1 MNLPGFLVPLS
12 LAEKQALRMRRFG
25 FAALGYAV
33 AGIAG
38 ILCWRIG
45 IVDRPALLWTMGAAV
60 VLNLALFAAFR
71 SGFNL
76 RFADPS
82 LTLFQ
87 TLAAITLLMQ
97 FVYQMGSGRYV
108 ALLPCFLIFLFGI
121 LRLGVRQLALIALYI
136 LVSYALVIVLLMAW
150 RPEAIEDAPLEWL
163 TWLIFAAILPCFA
176 VVGGQVDALRLSLRR
191 REAHFRSLTQLSSD
205 FYWETDAEHRLLAV
219 AHGPQHRAVLSR
231 SRQVGER
238 RWDIPSIHPD
248 EAGWAAHRAT
258 LDARQ
263 SFRSFELGRLGPDR
277 EERHL
282 SISGEPMFDDDGR
295 FTGYRGVGRD
305 ITARKRAEHLLGLE
319 HAVAR
324 CMSEADSAAAGIE
337 AVIQAICESEKWEVG
352 RYWRVDEAAGLL
364 RFSGCWGAPGP
375 DRELAQGDSQDVV
388 FARGAGVVGSVW
400 EIGQPV
406 WIADTMNDPRVVR
419 KNLVRS
425 NGTRGVLAFPVAS
438 EGRII
443 GVLSIS
449 SLEVRKPDEKLLATV
464 NVIGGQVGQFLLRKQ
479 AEQALAQQA
488 ARQGLIATFGQ
499 QALSSADRDEL
510 FRQAMAVAMHGLD
523 AGFCLML
530 QEGHDGAP
538 RVLAAEG
545 WGEVPSL
552 YGAGDAFAAARYD
565 FLLASREPVV
575 INDYALE
582 SRFAL
587 PALLASHKIRSSVE
601 VSVGSAAAKLG
612 VLGVYAVE
620 PRHFT
625 TDSANFLQS
634 VANILA
640 TAIGRRNAEER
651 LVQMAQFDALT
662 GLPNRSLFL
671 ELFARTLAQS
681 ARDQCLAAIM
691 FVDLDRFK
699 AVNDR
704 LGHAIGDQ
712 LLIETTQ
719 RLHACVGPADL
730 VARLGGDEFAIVL
743 SNLADAAAATPV
755 AQRVIGAMER
765 AFMLEGHEVYVS
777 ASVGICVYPEGG
789 ADVDVLVKNADSA
802 MYRAK
807 ERGRN
812 TWQYYLPQMSESA
825 LARLEM
831 ETRLRG
837 ALERNEFTLHY
848 QPKADLAT
856 GGICGF
862 EALLRWQPAGQ
873 DLVMP
878 DQFIPILEDTG
889 LIVPV
894 GEWVIRT
901 VCEQL
906 ACWREAGVALRPV
919 AVNLS
924 ARQFHQRDLDV
935 AIGDI
940 LQAAGID
947 PRLLEFEL
955 TESMLMS
962 DPDAAVLTLKNLR
975 TYGVRLSVD
984 DFGTGYSSLSHL
996 KRFPLDA
1003 LKIDR
1008 AFVRDVTIDADD
1020 ATISV
1025 AIISL
1030 AHSLSLTVVAEGVET
1045 AAQLDFLRSH
1055 GCDEMQGYYFAR
1067 PLTVA
1072 DCTQALNEGWRLP
1085 GHDTAVRRGGQEMR
1099 VVGG

>member
-1 MNLPGFLVPLS
+1 
-12 LAEKQALRMRRFG
+12 
-25 FAALGYAV
+25 
-33 AGIAG
+33 
-38 ILCWRIG
+38 
-45 IVDRPALLWTMGAAV
+45 
-60 VLNLALFAAFR
+60 
-71 SGFNL
+71 
-76 RFADPS
+76 
-82 LTLFQ
+82 
-87 TLAAITLLMQ
+87 
-97 FVYQMGSGRYV
+97 
-108 ALLPCFLIFLFGI
+108 
-121 LRLGVRQLALIALYI
+121 
-136 LVSYALVIVLLMAW
+136 
-150 RPEAIEDAPLEWL
+150 
-163 TWLIFAAILPCFA
+163 
-176 VVGGQVDALRLSLRR
+176 
-191 REAHFRSLTQLSSD
+191 
-205 FYWETDAEHRLLAV
+205 
-219 AHGPQHRAVLSR
+219 
-231 SRQVGER
+231 
-238 RWDIPSIHPD
+238 
-248 EAGWAAHRAT
+248 
-258 LDARQ
+258 
-263 SFRSFELGRLGPDR
+263 
-277 EERHL
+277 
-282 SISGEPMFDDDGR
+282 
-295 FTGYRGVGRD
+295 
-305 ITARKRAEHLLGLE
+305 
-319 HAVAR
+319 
-324 CMSEADSAAAGIE
+324 
-337 AVIQAICESEKWEVG
+337 
-352 RYWRVDEAAGLL
+352 
-364 RFSGCWGAPGP
+364 
-375 DRELAQGDSQDVV
+375 
-388 FARGAGVVGSVW
+388 
-400 EIGQPV
+400 
-406 WIADTMNDPRVVR
+406 VVR

-1020 ATISV
+1020 ATIAV

-1072 DCTQALNEGWRLP
+1072 DCTRALNEGWRLP
-1085 GHDTAVRRGGQEMR
+1085 GHDAAARRGGQEMR